1 MGIKELVMEKDWA
14 GQYYEE
20 EGFEYPLWTQIKA
33 YAEEK
38 DISYL
43 KASEALAPEF
53 AKGVRIRDIAFEDEQ
68 VNKRV
73 EHFKTLKALPEED

>member
-1 MGIKELVMEKDWA
+1 MSEDWA
-14 GQYYEE
+14 GDHYEE

-33 YAEEK
+33 YAEEH
-38 DISYL
+38 DVSYL
-43 KASEALAPEF
+43 KAGSVIAPEF

-73 EHFKTLKALPEED
+73 EHFKTLQKFPEED